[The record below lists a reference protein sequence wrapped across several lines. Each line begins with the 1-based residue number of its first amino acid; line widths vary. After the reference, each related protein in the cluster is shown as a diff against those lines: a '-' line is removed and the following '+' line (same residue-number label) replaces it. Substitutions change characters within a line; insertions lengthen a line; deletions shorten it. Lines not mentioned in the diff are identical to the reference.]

1 MAQFDGRPGAL
12 PITAY
17 YKGDFALQFSFTS
30 GGSAYSLVGAS
41 ATFVIYERN
50 GTAALSLSS
59 GSGLTISGAAGTI
72 ELDITNAQIVALATQ
87 EYNYEMIVTLSGG
100 TVWPVLDSVF
110 NVSDSGQSSY
120 SGSTVEVAL
129 DGGTVTLTIAPAN
142 ALPIANVVVKTAD
155 FDATEPTGVIYT
167 NTGAGNFITG
177 TLQDDPIGTQR
188 TFTPDMDENGESMG
202 ILTVAG
208 ITALMFNAG
217 TITVTSAALGYVAA
231 GSSVTFTKIT
241 DTIWQA
247 TAQVGEVGLD

>member
-1 MAQFDGRPGAL
+1 MANFDGRPGVL

-17 YKGDFALQFSFTS
+17 YKGDFALQFAFTS
-30 GGSAYSLVGAS
+30 GGSAYSLVGAT
-41 ATFVIYERN
+41 ATFIIYERN

-59 GSGLTISGAAGTI
+59 GSGLTINGAAGTI
-72 ELDITNAQIVALATQ
+72 DLDITNAQIVALSTQ
-87 EYNYEMIVTLSGG
+87 EYNYEMILTLASAS
-100 TVWPVLDSVF
+100 VWPVLDSVF
-110 NVSDSGQSSY
+110 KISEDGQSGY
-120 SGSTVEVAL
+120 SGSAIEVAL
-129 DGGTVTLTIAPAN
+129 DGGTVTLTIVPAPAM
-142 ALPIANVVVKTAD
+142 PIANVVVKTAD

-167 NTGAGNFITG
+167 NTGAGGFITV

-188 TFTPDMDENGESMG
+188 TFTPDIDENGESMG

-208 ITALMFNAG
+208 ISALMYNAG
-217 TITVTSAALGYVAA
+217 TVTVTDLALGYVAA